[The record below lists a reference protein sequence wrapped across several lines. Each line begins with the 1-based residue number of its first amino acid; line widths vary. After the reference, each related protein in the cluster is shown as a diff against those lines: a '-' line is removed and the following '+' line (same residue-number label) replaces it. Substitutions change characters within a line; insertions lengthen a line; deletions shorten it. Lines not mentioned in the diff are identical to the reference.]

1 MSFRNFVKF
10 CFTSGNY
17 LDCNILLKQMRV
29 AAQKH
34 LQIIIENS
42 AIKRMSKLSQIRL
55 QIYHNAIG
63 IFSGTSEEP

>member
-1 MSFRNFVKF
+1 
-10 CFTSGNY
+10 
-17 LDCNILLKQMRV
+17 MRV

-34 LQIIIENS
+34 SQIIIENS
-42 AIKRMSKLSQIRL
+42 AIKKMSKLSQIGL